1 MSKSRYLYLM
11 EGLTV
16 RLLGLGCDGFRDGSM
31 FKSKPK
37 AYRVVLDGE
46 IGGHS
51 MMLVLGCSDLDECI
65 RYTNKTKDKGQ
76 KIFDIQE
83 IKR

>member
-1 MSKSRYLYLM
+1 
-11 EGLTV
+11 V
-16 RLLGLGCDGFRDGSM
+16 
-31 FKSKPK
+31 FKMKPK
-37 AYRVVLDGE
+37 AYRVVLDGD

-51 MMLVLGCSDLDECI
+51 MMLVLGCGDLDECI
-65 RYTNKTKDKGQ
+65 NYANRTKEKGQ